1 MKTQKFE
8 LGFRGYIF
16 SRRIEENLIPQRVQN
31 LVIRDFSE
39 RKNILFKLSA
49 TEYKMKNSFLMLKN
63 LISDMKNIDGI
74 VAYSLFQLPENY
86 EYRTEVLKK
95 IIKKKKFIFFAVEQ
109 MKISNFQDIV
119 RINKIWGIKTV
130 IPSCP
135 KQI

>member
-1 MKTQKFE
+1 MKKV
-8 LGFRGYIF
+8 RGYIF
-16 SRRIEENLIPQRVQN
+16 SRPFMGERAPQHVQN
-31 LVIRDFSE
+31 IIIRDFCK
-39 RKNILFKLSA
+39 KNSLHYLLST

>member
-49 TEYKMKNSFLMLKN
+49 TEYKMKNSYIVLKN
-63 LISDMKNIDGI
+63 TLKELKELDGI
-74 VAYSLFQLPENY
+74 IFYSVHMLPTDSLFRYQIY
-86 EYRTEVLKK
+86 KK
-95 IIKKKKFIFFAVEQ
+95 ILLKKKKNLFCFRRFE
-109 MKISNFQDIV
+109 IS
-119 RINKIWGIKTV
+119 KEA
-130 IPSCP
+130 
-135 KQI
+135 

>member
-49 TEYKMKNSFLMLKN
+49 TEYKMKNSYIVLKN
-63 LISDMKNIDGI
+63 TLKELKELDGI
-74 VAYSLFQLPENY
+74 IFYSVHMLPTDSLFRYQIY
-86 EYRTEVLKK
+86 KK
-95 IIKKKKFIFFAVEQ
+95 ILLKKKKIYFALEDLKFQKKHDV
-109 MKISNFQDIV
+109 KIIETILKVKKITSND
-119 RINKIWGIKTV
+119 
-130 IPSCP
+130 
-135 KQI
+135 

>member
-1 MKTQKFE
+1 MGE
-8 LGFRGYIF
+8 RA
-16 SRRIEENLIPQRVQN
+16 PQRVQN
-31 LVIRDFSE
+31 IIIRDFCK
-39 RKNILFKLSA
+39 KNSLHYLLRT

-109 MKISNFQDIV
+109 MKILNFQDIV

>member
-1 MKTQKFE
+1 
-8 LGFRGYIF
+8 
-16 SRRIEENLIPQRVQN
+16 
-31 LVIRDFSE
+31 
-39 RKNILFKLSA
+39 
-49 TEYKMKNSFLMLKN
+49 
-63 LISDMKNIDGI
+63 MKNIDGI
-74 VAYSLFQLPENY
+74 VVYSLFQLPENY

-119 RINKIWGIKTV
+119 RINNIWGIKTV